1 VSALP
6 RLPDPPRRESLET
19 LDAHDWRDYD
29 TERTEYHAL
38 ADLRTATGAAEAVR
52 RWQEDGEPDALIALL
67 LMHRLRWQDT
77 RRATDQ
83 REAFAALDA
92 LCGQIARH
100 YVAWR
105 APRIAQTF
113 GAEEGPQEE

>member
-1 VSALP
+1 MTAQL
-6 RLPDPPRRESLET
+6 RIPDPPRRDSLES

-29 TERTEYHAL
+29 AERVEYHAL
-38 ADLRTATGAAEAVR
+38 AELRMPAGAADAVR
-52 RWQEDGEPDALIALL
+52 RWQEDGEPDALIALM

-77 RRATDQ
+77 RSAADQ

-92 LCGQIARH
+92 LCGEIARH

-105 APRIAQTF
+105 AAK
-113 GAEEGPQEE
+113 